1 MKSITSFIPNLLT
14 LLNLASG
21 TLAAI
26 FAIDG
31 DLGKAAILI
40 FIAAVFDFLDGFA
53 ARLLKAYSDIGKE
66 LDSLADV
73 VSFGVAPGMIMFT
86 LMELALFGENLPLQQ
101 LSASTLEWLFLGGA
115 LLIPMFSAY
124 RLAKFNIDT
133 RQTENFLGLPT
144 PANAILWAGFG
155 LMSGF
160 SANEEL
166 LILIFSPGNLL
177 ITAFITSLFLISEI
191 PMFSLKFRGFQLYDN
206 WYRYIFLLAA
216 LLLIIFSGV
225 YSPAII
231 ILLYISLS
239 ISFYLLKIDI

>member
-1 MKSITSFIPNLLT
+1 MKHITSFIPNLLT

-31 DLGKAAILI
+31 DLGKSAILI

-53 ARLLKAYSDIGKE
+53 ARLFKAYSDIGKE
-66 LDSLADV
+66 LDSLADI
-73 VSFGVAPGMIMFT
+73 VSFGVAPGLIMFT

-101 LSASTLEWLFLGGA
+101 VSASTWEWLFLLSA

-133 RQTENFLGLPT
+133 RQTVNFLGLPT

-177 ITAFITSLFLISEI
+177 ITAIITSLLLISEI
-191 PMFSLKFRGFQLYDN
+191 PMFSLKFRGLQFYDN

-216 LLLIIFSGV
+216 LLLIILSGV

-231 ILLYISLS
+231 ILLYISIS

>member
-1 MKSITSFIPNLLT
+1 MKNISSFIPNMLT

-21 TLAAI
+21 TLAVI

-31 DLGKAAILI
+31 NLGKAAILI
-40 FIAAVFDFLDGFA
+40 FIASIFDFLDGFA

-66 LDSLADV
+66 LDSLADL

-86 LMELALFGENLPLQQ
+86 LMELALFGENVSLTQISATAYQWIFL
-101 LSASTLEWLFLGGA
+101 LSA

-133 RQTENFLGLPT
+133 RQTLNFLGLPT

-155 LMSGF
+155 LMS
-160 SANEEL
+160 SYTLNEEL

-177 ITAFITSLFLISEI
+177 IITIITSLLLISEI
-191 PMFSLKFRGFQLYDN
+191 PMFSLKFRGLHFMEN
-206 WYRYIFLLAA
+206 WFRYIFLLAA
-216 LLLIIFSGV
+216 SAIIIRTGF

-239 ISFYLLKIDI
+239 ISFYLLKVDL